1 MRELFGTLDV
11 VALARSAEGRDH
23 GLAGVHVGVLSP
35 VAGQLPIGAG
45 FVGIQACGGLPE
57 MLFSGIKGLSQPHT
71 GFGHS
76 GFVSA
81 GVGQHHKGH
90 AVAVARGVLHG
101 GAAFI
106 PVDQPG
112 VAARGGVEERGAQKL
127 QRMPHAHLV
136 TRLARGAVEHG
147 VRDHKTGGADEVAG
161 VRVVDRAIVQKEV
174 ELPAARVGGHGG
186 VERHGVLQMLAQEGG
201 GSEVWQG
208 RGHGG
213 SLLSRSG

>member
-1 MRELFGTLDV
+1 
-11 VALARSAEGRDH
+11 
-23 GLAGVHVGVLSP
+23 
-35 VAGQLPIGAG
+35 
-45 FVGIQACGGLPE
+45 

-101 GAAFI
+101 GAAI
-106 PVDQPG
+106 LPVDQPRI
-112 VAARGGVEERGAQKL
+112 AARDRVEKCGAQKRE
-127 QRMPHAHLV
+127 RMPHARLV
-136 TRLARGAVEHG
+136 TLLARGAIEHG
-147 VRDHKTGGADEVAG
+147 MRDYKTRGADEVAG
-161 VRVVDRAIVQKEV
+161 VGVVDRAIVQKEV
-174 ELPAARVGGHGG
+174 ELPAARVGGHGV
-186 VERHGVLQMLAQEGG
+186 VERHGVLQVLAQEGG